1 MHLRRQGKISFQ
13 QRDVKTAC
21 DGIISNKI
29 QENVNILFDFFILIQ
44 IFPGWISV
52 KPAYKKEGINL
63 KFLISKF

>member
-29 QENVNILFDFFILIQ
+29 QENVNIIILFDFFIL
-44 IFPGWISV
+44 V
-52 KPAYKKEGINL
+52 LL
-63 KFLISKF
+63 KFIGTWD

>member
-29 QENVNILFDFFILIQ
+29 QENVNILFDFFIL
-44 IFPGWISV
+44 V
-52 KPAYKKEGINL
+52 LL
-63 KFLISKF
+63 KFIGTWD